1 MKQYKDYTV
10 EDFLLD
16 DGFLVWVRAGCPST
30 GTIWND
36 FLAAYPEKQQAVDE
50 AKAFI
55 DDQRQGGHLPSLP
68 DAEVT
73 YHINNVLARTEAQE
87 VPVRRLD
94 SYSTGWRVAAAVTLL
109 IGLGWTI
116 FNWTWQSNQSAYA
129 YEKLV
134 KTSTT
139 SLTEI
144 VNANQTAQSV
154 TLPDGSHVTLA
165 KNARISYSGQMAKE
179 ASRNV
184 YLSGEAFFEVTK
196 DIQHPFFVYADGLV
210 TRVVGTSFIIKTSGK
225 QVSVIVRSGKV
236 AVYFMNKTANAGQA
250 EKLMLAP
257 NQQATFVTDE
267 NQLTRTIASQPIS
280 LHLNSQPPILQFE
293 DTPIADVFA
302 QLEKTYGIPIQYNA
316 SQMKNCFLTSTLA
329 DEPFYTKLDIIC
341 KTIGA
346 SYKVENTQ
354 IVITSAGCE

>member
-16 DGFLVWVRAGCPST
+16 DDFLVWVRAGCPST
-30 GTIWND
+30 GTIWNEL
-36 FLAAYPEKQQAVDE
+36 LAAYPEKEEAVNE

-55 DDQRQGGHLPSLP
+55 DDQRQGTHLPNLP
-68 DAEVT
+68 DAELT
-73 YHINNVLARTEAQE
+73 YHIGNVLARTEVHG
-87 VPVRRLD
+87 VPVRRLN
-94 SYSTGWRVAAAVTLL
+94 SYATWWRIAAVVTLF
-109 IGLGWTI
+109 IALGWTI
-116 FNWTWQSNQSAYA
+116 FNWQSSQSTYG

-134 KTSTT
+134 KASTT

-144 VNANQTAQSV
+144 VNANRTSQSI

-165 KNARISYSGQMAKE
+165 KNARISYPAQMTKE
-179 ASRNV
+179 AVRNV
-184 YLSGEAFFEVTK
+184 YLSGEAFFDVTK
-196 DIQHPFFVYADGLV
+196 DPQHPFFVYTEGLV

-236 AVYFMNKTANAGQA
+236 AVYSMNKAIKSGQV

-257 NQQATFVTDE
+257 NQQATFVPDE
-267 NQLTRTIASQPIS
+267 NQLTRAIASQPVS
-280 LHLNSQPPILQFE
+280 LYTDNQKPTLQFE
-293 DTPIADVFA
+293 DTPITDVFA
-302 QLEKTYGIPIQYNA
+302 QLEKTYGIPIQYDT

-341 KTIGA
+341 RTIGA
-346 SYKVENTQ
+346 SYKVEDTK
-354 IVITSAGCE
+354 IVVTSAGCE